1 MTSGVAQTQAS
12 STEMATVSAKFETVN
27 AELTEMLSKLMGR
40 LSGLQTAWVGSG
52 GRAFES
58 VKIQYEADL
67 KKLNQALLQTA
78 EAIKTSGS
86 SYESTDST
94 SASMITKSGGSGLNL
109 PL

>member
-52 GRAFES
+52 PAPTRVE
-58 VKIQYEADL
+58 
-67 KKLNQALLQTA
+67 
-78 EAIKTSGS
+78 
-86 SYESTDST
+86 
-94 SASMITKSGGSGLNL
+94 
-109 PL
+109 